1 MPNGR
6 QPCWPHRQ
14 GSRSKPMKRHRSLAL
29 ALVAAVLASLPA
41 AAQEWPTK
49 SVRIIVPFAAGGAA
63 DTAARLYS
71 EALSQT
77 FGKQFVIENRPG
89 GGGIPVAEAVS
100 RAEPDGYTLMVSGVP
115 VIVVGPAMNKNV
127 SYDPM
132 RDLTHIAYF
141 GGTPNML
148 AVHRSLGIKTY
159 AEFLA
164 YARKQPTGTDYV
176 SAGFGT
182 MGNWNAEYLAT
193 LEKVRLNH
201 IAYKGGS
208 QAIVDLVA
216 GHVKASVL
224 TWTAIAQHVRSG
236 TLDALAVTSAKRLPY
251 LPDVPFRELGHKDF
265 VSVTWFSLSG
275 PPKLPRDVVDKIN
288 AVVVKAMNRPE
299 IRKTIQR
306 DAIETAPM
314 TPAELNAFAQ
324 AEIDRWGPLVRRI
337 MARRQK

>member
-1 MPNGR
+1 
-6 QPCWPHRQ
+6 
-14 GSRSKPMKRHRSLAL
+14 MKRLQAL
-29 ALVAAVLASLPA
+29 AFAVVLLAPSSVAA
-41 AAQEWPTK
+41 QGWPTK

-71 EALSQT
+71 DALSQA

-89 GGGIPVAEAVS
+89 GGGAPVAEAVS

-115 VIVVGPAMNKNV
+115 TIVVGPAMNKNAG
-127 SYDPM
+127 YDPM

-148 AVHRSLGIKTY
+148 AVHRSLGPKTY

-182 MGNWNAEYLAT
+182 MGNWAAEYLAT
-193 LEKVRLNH
+193 LEKIKLNH

-208 QAIVDLVA
+208 KAVTDLVA
-216 GHVKASVL
+216 GHVKTSVL
-224 TWTAIAQHVRSG
+224 TWTALDQHVRAG
-236 TLDALAVTSAKRLPY
+236 TLIALAVTSSNRLSY
-251 LPDVPFRELGHKDF
+251 LPDVPTFRELGHKDF

-275 PPKLPRDVVDKIN
+275 PPKLPRDIVERIN
-288 AVVVKAMNRPE
+288 AAVVKAMNRPD
-299 IRKTIQR
+299 IRKTIER
-306 DAIETAPM
+306 DAIETMPLS
-314 TPAELNAFAQ
+314 PGELNKFAQ
-324 AEIDRWGPLVRRI
+324 GEIDRWAPLIRRI
-337 MARRQK
+337 MAERQKQK

>member
-1 MPNGR
+1 MR
-6 QPCWPHRQ
+6 RLQ
-14 GSRSKPMKRHRSLAL
+14 AII
-29 ALVAAVLASLPA
+29 VIVAVLLGSSLA
-41 AAQEWPTK
+41 AAQEWPTRN
-49 SVRIIVPFAAGGAA
+49 VRIIVPFAPGGAA

-77 FGKQFVIENRPG
+77 FGKQFIVENRPG
-89 GGGIPVAEAVS
+89 GGGIPVAETIT
-100 RAEPDGYTLMVSGVP
+100 RTEPDGYTLMVSGIP
-115 VIVVGPAMNKNV
+115 IIVVGPAMNKNV
-127 SYDPM
+127 GYDPM

-148 AVHRSLGIKTY
+148 ATHRSLGIKTY

-164 YARKQPTGTDYV
+164 YARKQPGGIDYV

-193 LEKVRLNH
+193 LENIKLNH

-208 QAIVDLVA
+208 QAIVDLIA

-224 TWTAIAQHVRSG
+224 TWTAIDQHVRSG

-251 LPDVPFRELGHKDF
+251 LPDIPTFGELGHKDF
-265 VSVTWFSLSG
+265 VSLTWFSLSG
-275 PPKLPRDVVDKIN
+275 PPKLPRDIVDKIN

-299 IRKTIQR
+299 IKKTIER
-306 DAIETAPM
+306 DAIETMPL
-314 TPAELNAFAQ
+314 TPPELNKFAQ
-324 AEIDRWGPLVRRI
+324 AEIDRWAPLVRRI
-337 MARRQK
+337 MTERQK

>member
-1 MPNGR
+1 M
-6 QPCWPHRQ
+6 Q
-14 GSRSKPMKRHRSLAL
+14 RSI
-29 ALVAAVLASLPA
+29 ALVLGASLLFATGA
-41 AAQEWPTK
+41 AAQEWPAK
-49 SVRIIVPFAAGGAA
+49 NVRIIVPFAAGGAA

-71 EALSQT
+71 EALAQA

-89 GGGIPVAEAVS
+89 GGGIPVAEAVA
-100 RAEPDGYTLMVSGVP
+100 RAEPDGYTLMVSGIP
-115 VIVVGPAMNKNV
+115 IIVVGPAMNKNV
-127 SYDPM
+127 GYDPM

-148 AVHRSLGIKTY
+148 AVHRSLGIKSY
-159 AEFLA
+159 AEFVA

-182 MGNWNAEYLAT
+182 MGNWAAEYLAT
-193 LEKVRLNH
+193 LEKIKLNH

-224 TWTAIAQHVRSG
+224 TWTAIDQHVRSG
-236 TLDALAVTSAKRLPY
+236 TLDALAVTSANRLTY
-251 LPDVPFRELGHKDF
+251 LPATPTFRELGHKDF

-275 PPKLPRDVVDKIN
+275 PPKLPSHIVDRIN

-299 IRKTIQR
+299 IRKTIER
-306 DAIETAPM
+306 DAIETMPLTAG
-314 TPAELNAFAQ
+314 ELNAFAQ
-324 AEIDRWGPLVRRI
+324 AEIDRWAPLVRRI
-337 MARRQK
+337 MAERQK

>member
-1 MPNGR
+1 
-6 QPCWPHRQ
+6 
-14 GSRSKPMKRHRSLAL
+14 MKRLFAL
-29 ALVAAVLASLPA
+29 IVGAVFLSPLSV

-49 SVRIIVPFAAGGAA
+49 PVRIIVPFAPGGAA

-71 EALSQT
+71 EALAQA
-77 FGKQFVIENRPG
+77 FGKQFVVENRPG
-89 GGGIPVAEAVS
+89 GGGVPVAEAVA
-100 RAEPDGYTLMVSGVP
+100 RADPDGYTLMVSGVP
-115 VIVVGPAMNKNV
+115 IIVVGPAMNKNV
-127 SYDPM
+127 GYDPM

-182 MGNWNAEYLAT
+182 MGNWAAEYLAT
-193 LEKVRLNH
+193 LEKIKLNH

-208 QAIVDLVA
+208 QAIVDLIA

-224 TWTAIAQHVRSG
+224 TWTAIDQHVRSG

-251 LPDVPFRELGHKDF
+251 LPDIPTFGELGHKDF
-265 VSVTWFSLSG
+265 VSLTWFSLSG
-275 PPKLPRDVVDKIN
+275 PPKLPRDIVDKIN
-288 AVVVKAMNRPE
+288 AVVVKALNRPE
-299 IRKTIQR
+299 IRKTIER
-306 DAIETAPM
+306 DAIETMPL
-314 TPAELNAFAQ
+314 TPPELNKFAQ
-324 AEIDRWGPLVRRI
+324 SEIDRWAPLVRRI
-337 MARRQK
+337 MAERQK

>member
-1 MPNGR
+1 MR
-6 QPCWPHRQ
+6 RLQAFI
-14 GSRSKPMKRHRSLAL
+14 LAA
-29 ALVAAVLASLPA
+29 ALFGPSPV
-41 AAQEWPTK
+41 AAQEWPTRN
-49 SVRIIVPFAAGGAA
+49 VRIIVPFAAGGAA

-89 GGGIPVAEAVS
+89 GGGIPVAEAIA
-100 RAEPDGYTLMVSGVP
+100 RTEPDGYTLMVSGIP
-115 VIVVGPAMNKNV
+115 IIVVGPAMNKNV
-127 SYDPM
+127 GYDPM

-148 AVHRSLGIKTY
+148 AVHRSLGTKTY

-164 YARKQPTGTDYV
+164 YARKQPSGTDYV

-193 LEKVRLNH
+193 LENIKLNH

-208 QAIVDLVA
+208 QAIVDLIA

-224 TWTAIAQHVRSG
+224 TWTAIDQHVRSG
-236 TLDALAVTSAKRLPY
+236 TLDALAVTSANRLAY
-251 LPDVPFRELGHKDF
+251 LPDTPTFRELGHKDF
-265 VSVTWFSLSG
+265 VSLTWFSLSG
-275 PPKLPRDVVDKIN
+275 PPKLPRDIVDKIN

-299 IRKTIQR
+299 IRKTIER
-306 DAIETAPM
+306 DAIETMPL
-314 TPAELNAFAQ
+314 TPAELNKFAQ
-324 AEIDRWGPLVRRI
+324 AEIDRWAPLVRRI
-337 MARRQK
+337 MAERQK